1 MVGLRC
7 ASITFRFNCGKKVVL
22 LISFFL
28 WHVNPICHC
37 GAYVFRVVKCMVSV
51 IYLENNGLGVAA
63 FSLCLSA
70 FTIEVKNTCILY
82 T

>member
-1 MVGLRC
+1 M
-7 ASITFRFNCGKKVVL
+7 RFYYFPFQLWEKSSA